1 MGIIGIK
8 IDFVNEIKV
17 LGIIGIIGIKV
28 IFVNEIK
35 VLGIIGFKVVF
46 GNEIRFGIMTGI
58 IGITGLTVST
68 RSGIMRLKYDPTLR
82 KPKSQYVGR
91 FFENHAKSIGV

>member
-1 MGIIGIK
+1 MGIIGIIGIK

-35 VLGIIGFKVVF
+35 VLGIIGFKVVIYYNNTF
-46 GNEIRFGIMTGI
+46 LIVYLVIDVRDIQPHSQFNCSSKTFADI
-58 IGITGLTVST
+58 IINN
-68 RSGIMRLKYDPTLR
+68 IE
-82 KPKSQYVGR
+82 Q
-91 FFENHAKSIGV
+91 